1 MPLIKSDQLVMNINL
16 DVVPKNA
23 MRAHVNPPNAL
34 RYVVKCSN
42 IIGNYRVGICYVSF
56 ERNWTATTD
65 QHALAQADQ
74 SSLFTLSSNS
84 VPFFFQFIQILL
96 AARVQC

>member
-1 MPLIKSDQLVMNINL
+1 M
-16 DVVPKNA
+16 
-23 MRAHVNPPNAL
+23 L
-34 RYVVKCSN
+34 R
-42 IIGNYRVGICYVSF
+42 II

-65 QHALAQADQ
+65 QPALAQAGQ

-84 VPFFFQFIQILL
+84 VPFFFQLIQILL